1 MPIEEHAQSEV
12 ESEFEERKMKELG
25 INVSS
30 KYCIISY
37 ESGVKMKERD
47 TPFCTVRTARSFT
60 TTGAIHDIMT

>member
-12 ESEFEERKMKELG
+12 ESEFEERKMKELD

-37 ESGVKMKERD
+37 ESGVKM
-47 TPFCTVRTARSFT
+47 TLRSVLF
-60 TTGAIHDIMT
+60 GPPVLILNHCRYS